1 MSQTLTKAKQKL
13 CVLRVPFLY
22 KQERID
28 YSPYLS
34 PYWIWR
40 PAILSQFTTKKC
52 KWKLEAMNCKAKN
65 VRQIRQILNTI
76 VLVIVWLCFFSLS
89 KSHICHVCTM
99 CIQKVC
105 RIFHVFKFEILC
117 QSFHSFLMFDHLI
130 LEGRRQNCN

>member
-1 MSQTLTKAKQKL
+1 MSQTLTKAEQKL

-76 VLVIVWLCFFSLS
+76 FLVIVWLCLFFLIIITYMSCMYNVYS
-89 KSHICHVCTM
+89 KSM
-99 CIQKVC
+99 
-105 RIFHVFKFEILC
+105 FKFEILC
-117 QSFHSFLMFDHLI
+117 QSFHSFLKFDHLI